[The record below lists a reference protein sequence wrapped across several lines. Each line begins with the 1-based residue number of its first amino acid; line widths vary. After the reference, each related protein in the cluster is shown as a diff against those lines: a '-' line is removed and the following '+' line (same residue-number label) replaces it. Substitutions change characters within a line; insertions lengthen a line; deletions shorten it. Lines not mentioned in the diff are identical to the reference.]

1 MELET
6 NRLILRNWTDK
17 DFEYFYAL
25 NSDPVV
31 MEYFPKTLDRRESDE
46 LANKARSLIE
56 ENGWGFWACELKGCS
71 EFMGFVGLNSPDYD
85 LPFGPCIE
93 VGWRFAKKYWGH
105 GYATEAGMASLN
117 YAFTQLNVEEVV
129 SFAVAN
135 NRKSIAVMERLGM
148 SNMNSNFSHPKVPEN
163 SLLREHVLYKIH
175 KENWFSHN
183 A

>member
-1 MELET
+1 MEIET
-6 NRLILRNWTDK
+6 KRLLLRNWKVEDL
-17 DFEYFYAL
+17 EYFYAL

-46 LANKARSLIE
+46 LANKAKSLIDK
-56 ENGWGFWACELKGCS
+56 NGWGFWVCELKDGS
-71 EFMGFVGLNSPDYD
+71 EFMGFVGLNSPDYE
-85 LPFGPCIE
+85 LPFSPCIE

-105 GYATEAGMASLN
+105 GYATEAGEASLK

-148 SNMNSNFSHPKVPEN
+148 SNMHSNFSHPKLPRN
-163 SLLREHVLYKIH
+163 SPLSEHVLYKIR
-175 KENWFSHN
+175 KENWLSHN